1 MLLIGNGRDIAAP
14 ATHEKVIGDDDHHI
28 MTMMPSIL
36 IMMMTMMS
44 MTMIKMTRDKCVTVD
59 YDMNW

>member
-28 MTMMPSIL
+28 MTMMPTIL

-44 MTMIKMTRDKCVTVD
+44 MTMIKMTRDKYVTVG
-59 YDMNW
+59 YDMKW